1 MKLNVENF
9 AKIKSASVD
18 LNGYSIFV
26 GDNNSGK
33 TYLMQLIYGV
43 VDALENIQDFD
54 SPVFKDYPLRLDASN
69 IKDIQPSVNK
79 WLSDNKQKI
88 VKNTFNE
95 NLAIGSLSLE
105 FDIDDIGDK
114 FFEIRK
120 NQLNEIE
127 KLQKRVRYSKKIDK
141 GTSDL
146 FICIENN
153 DFIYVLAKE
162 DEHSISFWLNFLV
175 GVTMEHLLYKQ
186 GTKSLFLPAS
196 RAGLNLIY
204 RNLFAELARPISY
217 DLGGSKTQPSESKK
231 LGMTTP
237 VFDYLSFMQTYK
249 FDAGVCER
257 NKDLIDFIN
266 KNIIHGSINR
276 IDEDIRYRT
285 QDGIDL
291 PLYLASSMVIE
302 LTPLVHLFSS
312 VDFFGRIFYDEIE
325 TSQHPTTQIQLARL
339 MNRLVNSGVN
349 VIVSTHSDTMAAAI
363 SNLVAL
369 SFAKD
374 KEKKCKMLGYE
385 DDDLLQK
392 DVVHAYQFIKDENG
406 RSVVTEIQKFNEL
419 GMGYDFSLFSE
430 VSNKV
435 FNDAK
440 TIYGEDDA

>member
-1 MKLNVENF
+1 M
-9 AKIKSASVD
+9 
-18 LNGYSIFV
+18 
-26 GDNNSGK
+26 
-33 TYLMQLIYGV
+33 
-43 VDALENIQDFD
+43 
-54 SPVFKDYPLRLDASN
+54 
-69 IKDIQPSVNK
+69 
-79 WLSDNKQKI
+79 
-88 VKNTFNE
+88 
-95 NLAIGSLSLE
+95 
-105 FDIDDIGDK
+105 
-114 FFEIRK
+114 
-120 NQLNEIE
+120 
-127 KLQKRVRYSKKIDK
+127 
-141 GTSDL
+141 
-146 FICIENN
+146 
-153 DFIYVLAKE
+153 
-162 DEHSISFWLNFLV
+162 
-175 GVTMEHLLYKQ
+175 
-186 GTKSLFLPAS
+186 
-196 RAGLNLIY
+196 
-204 RNLFAELARPISY
+204 
-217 DLGGSKTQPSESKK
+217 
-231 LGMTTP
+231 
-237 VFDYLSFMQTYK
+237 
-249 FDAGVCER
+249 
-257 NKDLIDFIN
+257 
-266 KNIIHGSINR
+266 
-276 IDEDIRYRT
+276 
-285 QDGIDL
+285 
-291 PLYLASSMVIE
+291 YLASSMVIE